1 MTTATPAMLAFRC
14 TRCWQS
20 NVAGSDQCGAE
31 VQCRHCGH
39 ALIVPDATP
48 QRIALAEEV
57 SRSLAKPPPS
67 GQLFQESPPSDRE
80 LEELVRQECCVPL
93 DQRDFSGYPAASI
106 LSRLIAVI
114 IDGLLMIVSFGLGLW
129 LTCTLSTLGV
139 VQDPLEALRLS
150 KSWGPTTVI
159 LISSLAAMLCVGQW
173 IFLSKCGQ
181 TVGKMLMSIRI
192 VSLGGRVPGFV
203 QTVVVRNWLRH
214 LLSCIPFFA
223 LIDLLFG
230 LGGDHRCIH
239 DWISGTRV
247 VSDCG

>member
-1 MTTATPAMLAFRC
+1 MLAFRC

-20 NVAGSDQCGAE
+20 NVAESEQCGSE

-57 SRSLAKPPPS
+57 SLSLAKQPPS
-67 GQLFQESPPSDRE
+67 GQLFQDSPPSDRQ
-80 LEELVRQECCVPL
+80 LNELVRQECHGPL

-106 LSRLIAVI
+106 ISRLIAVI
-114 IDGLLMIVSFGLGLW
+114 IDGVLMIVSFGLGLW
-129 LTCTLSTLGV
+129 LTYTLSTLGV
-139 VQDPLEALRLS
+139 AQDPLKLLRLS
-150 KSWGPTTVI
+150 KSWEPMTVI
-159 LISSLAAMLCVGQW
+159 LVGSLAAMLCAGQW
-173 IFLSKCGQ
+173 MFLSKCGQ

-192 VSLGGRVPGFV
+192 VSLSGRVPGFV
-203 QTVVVRNWLRH
+203 QAVVLRNWLRR

-223 LIDLLFG
+223 LADLLFG

-239 DWISGTRV
+239 DWISATRV
-247 VSDCG
+247 VEDY